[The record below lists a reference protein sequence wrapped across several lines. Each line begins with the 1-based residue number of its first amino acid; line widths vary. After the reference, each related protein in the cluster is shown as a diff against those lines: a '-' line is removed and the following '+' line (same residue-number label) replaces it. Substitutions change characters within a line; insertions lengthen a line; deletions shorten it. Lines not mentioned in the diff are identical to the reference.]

1 MFAGSEKR
9 QFSKIG
15 LLKPYTFLSKVN
27 LEN

>member
-9 QFSKIG
+9 QLSKIG